1 METGIGLPSIRKTAR
16 SIQWHRLPGDPGA
29 LIRPEVPVVG
39 LEGQLLDHARDGR
52 RPGFPRE
59 PGARPAHQRVVP
71 PVESDLD
78 RPRVGAHRRGELLHV
93 VRRHRGRLLE
103 EDAVPCLDR
112 RAGQLRV
119 RVVRGRD
126 HDKAGRGQL
135 GDGPLGI
142 RGGQREAV
150 VPADNGGDL
159 RFPVRHGVQLE
170 AAAAQRGDD
179 LRAGVVAAAEHG
191 DRQASHHGRQRRQ
204 RQHRVRG
211 LAVGGGRR
219 GERGRPQHVG
229 CRALRRSPGRGHRAG
244 EQLDE
249 LGRRPVA
256 GVQVTLPAKPGQRL
270 GLGDQPGARPPAG
283 RPAENDAGDVED
295 QLAVH
300 DELLARRTARGA
312 PGPPPGRPDPRASPR
327 TRVARKSPVNRG
339 SSRLVRALRRVIRG
353 PSVYRKTATFRRG
366 AAAGGRRRSSA

>member
-1 METGIGLPSIRKTAR
+1 MA
-16 SIQWHRLPGDPGA
+16 QVAGDPGA

-71 PVESDLD
+71 PVEPDLD
-78 RPRVGAHRRGELLHV
+78 RARVGAHRRGELLHV

-170 AAAAQRGDD
+170 VAAAQRGDD

-229 CRALRRSPGRGHRAG
+229 CRALRRSPGRGHR
-244 EQLDE
+244 
-249 LGRRPVA
+249 
-256 GVQVTLPAKPGQRL
+256 
-270 GLGDQPGARPPAG
+270 
-283 RPAENDAGDVED
+283 
-295 QLAVH
+295 
-300 DELLARRTARGA
+300 
-312 PGPPPGRPDPRASPR
+312 
-327 TRVARKSPVNRG
+327 
-339 SSRLVRALRRVIRG
+339 SR
-353 PSVYRKTATFRRG
+353 
-366 AAAGGRRRSSA
+366 